1 MGITFSAMQVCG
13 LIIVFGY
20 YFMQIFNG
28 VKVEQ
33 KGAVVVAKDDS
44 FMRV

>member
-20 YFMQIFNG
+20 YFIQIFNG
-28 VKVEQ
+28 VQIEQ
-33 KGAVVVAKDDS
+33 NGAVVVAAKDDA
-44 FMRV
+44 F

>member
-28 VKVEQ
+28 VQIEK
-33 KGAVVVAKDDS
+33 KGAVVVAAKDDA
-44 FMRV
+44 F